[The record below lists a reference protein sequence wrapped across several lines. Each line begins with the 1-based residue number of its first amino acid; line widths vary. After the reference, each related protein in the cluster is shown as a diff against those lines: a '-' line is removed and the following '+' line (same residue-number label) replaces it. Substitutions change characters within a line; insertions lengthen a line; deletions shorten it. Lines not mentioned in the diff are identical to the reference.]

1 MDNPKV
7 SIIVPIY
14 RVEEYIE
21 RCAESLFA
29 QTFDDI
35 EYIFVDDCSPDKSV
49 EILQRTLEK
58 YPHRKR
64 LTRIERL
71 SSNSGLPAVRR
82 QGIQLASGDY
92 TVHCD
97 SDDWM
102 DVHAIKELYTFALSG
117 HYDMVFYDF
126 YRSDG
131 VSTYASAPRKVSTNN
146 KDFLMS
152 SLLCGRL
159 MGSLCGA
166 LIKRSLYD
174 GITFPRQNMNEDLA
188 TIIQLVWNSRNT

>member
-71 SSNSGLPAVRR
+71 SWDTR
-82 QGIQLASGDY
+82 QPPGGHDKGFNWPLVITRFIAIAMTG
-92 TVHCD
+92 
-97 SDDWM
+97 WM
-102 DVHAIKELYTFALSG
+102 C
-117 HYDMVFYDF
+117 M
-126 YRSDG
+126 
-131 VSTYASAPRKVSTNN
+131 P
-146 KDFLMS
+146 
-152 SLLCGRL
+152 
-159 MGSLCGA
+159 
-166 LIKRSLYD
+166 
-174 GITFPRQNMNEDLA
+174 
-188 TIIQLVWNSRNT
+188 

>member
-71 SSNSGLPAVRR
+71 SSNRPLF
-82 QGIQLASGDY
+82 
-92 TVHCD
+92 
-97 SDDWM
+97 DDKGFNWPLVITRFIAIAMTGWM
-102 DVHAIKELYTFALSG
+102 C
-117 HYDMVFYDF
+117 M
-126 YRSDG
+126 
-131 VSTYASAPRKVSTNN
+131 P
-146 KDFLMS
+146 
-152 SLLCGRL
+152 
-159 MGSLCGA
+159 
-166 LIKRSLYD
+166 
-174 GITFPRQNMNEDLA
+174 
-188 TIIQLVWNSRNT
+188 

>member
-71 SSNSGLPAVRR
+71 SSNSGQAACPLF
-82 QGIQLASGDY
+82 
-92 TVHCD
+92 
-97 SDDWM
+97 DDKGFNWPLVITRFIAIAMTGWM
-102 DVHAIKELYTFALSG
+102 C
-117 HYDMVFYDF
+117 M
-126 YRSDG
+126 
-131 VSTYASAPRKVSTNN
+131 P
-146 KDFLMS
+146 
-152 SLLCGRL
+152 
-159 MGSLCGA
+159 
-166 LIKRSLYD
+166 
-174 GITFPRQNMNEDLA
+174 
-188 TIIQLVWNSRNT
+188 

>member
-71 SSNSGLPAVRR
+71 SWRTGGAAGGPAAACP
-82 QGIQLASGDY
+82 LF
-92 TVHCD
+92 
-97 SDDWM
+97 DDKGFNWPLVITRFIAIAMTGWM
-102 DVHAIKELYTFALSG
+102 C
-117 HYDMVFYDF
+117 M
-126 YRSDG
+126 
-131 VSTYASAPRKVSTNN
+131 P
-146 KDFLMS
+146 
-152 SLLCGRL
+152 
-159 MGSLCGA
+159 
-166 LIKRSLYD
+166 
-174 GITFPRQNMNEDLA
+174 
-188 TIIQLVWNSRNT
+188 

>member
-71 SSNSGLPAVRR
+71 SPTFVVVFHHPRPPLFPTTRDSIGL
-82 QGIQLASGDY
+82 
-92 TVHCD
+92 
-97 SDDWM
+97 W
-102 DVHAIKELYTFALSG
+102 
-117 HYDMVFYDF
+117 
-126 YRSDG
+126 
-131 VSTYASAPRKVSTNN
+131 
-146 KDFLMS
+146 
-152 SLLCGRL
+152 
-159 MGSLCGA
+159 
-166 LIKRSLYD
+166 
-174 GITFPRQNMNEDLA
+174 
-188 TIIQLVWNSRNT
+188 

>member
-64 LTRIERL
+64 LTRIERV
-71 SSNSGLPAVRR
+71 GRR
-82 QGIQLASGDY
+82 TAACPLF
-92 TVHCD
+92 
-97 SDDWM
+97 DDKGFNWPLVITRFIAIAMTGWM
-102 DVHAIKELYTFALSG
+102 C
-117 HYDMVFYDF
+117 M
-126 YRSDG
+126 
-131 VSTYASAPRKVSTNN
+131 P
-146 KDFLMS
+146 
-152 SLLCGRL
+152 
-159 MGSLCGA
+159 
-166 LIKRSLYD
+166 
-174 GITFPRQNMNEDLA
+174 
-188 TIIQLVWNSRNT
+188 

>member
-71 SSNSGLPAVRR
+71 SWGTRQPPGGGQRSENDTGVLTANSVKIPAANV
-82 QGIQLASGDY
+82 GAPF
-92 TVHCD
+92 C
-97 SDDWM
+97 
-102 DVHAIKELYTFALSG
+102 
-117 HYDMVFYDF
+117 
-126 YRSDG
+126 G
-131 VSTYASAPRKVSTNN
+131 VAV
-146 KDFLMS
+146 
-152 SLLCGRL
+152 
-159 MGSLCGA
+159 
-166 LIKRSLYD
+166 
-174 GITFPRQNMNEDLA
+174 
-188 TIIQLVWNSRNT
+188 

>member
-71 SSNSGLPAVRR
+71 SSNSGF
-82 QGIQLASGDY
+82 
-92 TVHCD
+92 
-97 SDDWM
+97 DDKGFNWPLVITRFIAIAMTGWM
-102 DVHAIKELYTFALSG
+102 C
-117 HYDMVFYDF
+117 M
-126 YRSDG
+126 
-131 VSTYASAPRKVSTNN
+131 P
-146 KDFLMS
+146 
-152 SLLCGRL
+152 
-159 MGSLCGA
+159 
-166 LIKRSLYD
+166 
-174 GITFPRQNMNEDLA
+174 
-188 TIIQLVWNSRNT
+188 

>member
-64 LTRIERL
+64 PAPHDKGFNWPLVITRFIAIAMT
-71 SSNSGLPAVRR
+71 G
-82 QGIQLASGDY
+82 
-92 TVHCD
+92 
-97 SDDWM
+97 WM
-102 DVHAIKELYTFALSG
+102 C
-117 HYDMVFYDF
+117 M
-126 YRSDG
+126 
-131 VSTYASAPRKVSTNN
+131 P
-146 KDFLMS
+146 
-152 SLLCGRL
+152 
-159 MGSLCGA
+159 
-166 LIKRSLYD
+166 
-174 GITFPRQNMNEDLA
+174 
-188 TIIQLVWNSRNT
+188 

>member
-71 SSNSGLPAVRR
+71 SWGAGGGPRGRGGGKIWTRGL
-82 QGIQLASGDY
+82 
-92 TVHCD
+92 
-97 SDDWM
+97 
-102 DVHAIKELYTFALSG
+102 
-117 HYDMVFYDF
+117 
-126 YRSDG
+126 
-131 VSTYASAPRKVSTNN
+131 
-146 KDFLMS
+146 
-152 SLLCGRL
+152 
-159 MGSLCGA
+159 
-166 LIKRSLYD
+166 
-174 GITFPRQNMNEDLA
+174 
-188 TIIQLVWNSRNT
+188 

>member
-64 LTRIERL
+64 LFDDKGFNWPLVITRFIAIAMT
-71 SSNSGLPAVRR
+71 G
-82 QGIQLASGDY
+82 
-92 TVHCD
+92 
-97 SDDWM
+97 WM
-102 DVHAIKELYTFALSG
+102 C
-117 HYDMVFYDF
+117 M
-126 YRSDG
+126 
-131 VSTYASAPRKVSTNN
+131 P
-146 KDFLMS
+146 
-152 SLLCGRL
+152 
-159 MGSLCGA
+159 
-166 LIKRSLYD
+166 
-174 GITFPRQNMNEDLA
+174 
-188 TIIQLVWNSRNT
+188 

>member
-71 SSNSGLPAVRR
+71 SSNSGPPGGGETEGGQRMGGGK
-82 QGIQLASGDY
+82 QNI
-92 TVHCD
+92 
-97 SDDWM
+97 
-102 DVHAIKELYTFALSG
+102 ELG
-117 HYDMVFYDF
+117 E
-126 YRSDG
+126 
-131 VSTYASAPRKVSTNN
+131 
-146 KDFLMS
+146 
-152 SLLCGRL
+152 CG
-159 MGSLCGA
+159 
-166 LIKRSLYD
+166 
-174 GITFPRQNMNEDLA
+174 F
-188 TIIQLVWNSRNT
+188 W

>member
-71 SSNSGLPAVRR
+71 SW
-82 QGIQLASGDY
+82 
-92 TVHCD
+92 CD
-97 SDDWM
+97 DKGFNWPLVITRFIAIAMTGWM
-102 DVHAIKELYTFALSG
+102 C
-117 HYDMVFYDF
+117 M
-126 YRSDG
+126 
-131 VSTYASAPRKVSTNN
+131 P
-146 KDFLMS
+146 
-152 SLLCGRL
+152 
-159 MGSLCGA
+159 
-166 LIKRSLYD
+166 
-174 GITFPRQNMNEDLA
+174 
-188 TIIQLVWNSRNT
+188 

>member
-71 SSNSGLPAVRR
+71 SSNSRPL
-82 QGIQLASGDY
+82 
-92 TVHCD
+92 
-97 SDDWM
+97 
-102 DVHAIKELYTFALSG
+102 
-117 HYDMVFYDF
+117 FYDKGF
-126 YRSDG
+126 NWPL
-131 VSTYASAPRKVSTNN
+131 V
-146 KDFLMS
+146 
-152 SLLCGRL
+152 
-159 MGSLCGA
+159 
-166 LIKRSLYD
+166 
-174 GITFPRQNMNEDLA
+174 ITRFIAIAMTGWMCMP
-188 TIIQLVWNSRNT
+188 

>member
-71 SSNSGLPAVRR
+71 SSNSGLP
-82 QGIQLASGDY
+82 L
-92 TVHCD
+92 
-97 SDDWM
+97 SDDKGFNWPLVITRFIAIAMTGWM
-102 DVHAIKELYTFALSG
+102 C
-117 HYDMVFYDF
+117 M
-126 YRSDG
+126 
-131 VSTYASAPRKVSTNN
+131 P
-146 KDFLMS
+146 
-152 SLLCGRL
+152 
-159 MGSLCGA
+159 
-166 LIKRSLYD
+166 
-174 GITFPRQNMNEDLA
+174 
-188 TIIQLVWNSRNT
+188 

>member
-71 SSNSGLPAVRR
+71 SGGGGVCHDKGFNWPLVITRFIAIAMTG
-82 QGIQLASGDY
+82 
-92 TVHCD
+92 
-97 SDDWM
+97 WM
-102 DVHAIKELYTFALSG
+102 C
-117 HYDMVFYDF
+117 M
-126 YRSDG
+126 
-131 VSTYASAPRKVSTNN
+131 P
-146 KDFLMS
+146 
-152 SLLCGRL
+152 
-159 MGSLCGA
+159 
-166 LIKRSLYD
+166 
-174 GITFPRQNMNEDLA
+174 
-188 TIIQLVWNSRNT
+188 

>member
-71 SSNSGLPAVRR
+71 SSNSACPLF
-82 QGIQLASGDY
+82 
-92 TVHCD
+92 
-97 SDDWM
+97 DDKGFNWPLVITRFIAIAMTGWM
-102 DVHAIKELYTFALSG
+102 C
-117 HYDMVFYDF
+117 M
-126 YRSDG
+126 
-131 VSTYASAPRKVSTNN
+131 P
-146 KDFLMS
+146 
-152 SLLCGRL
+152 
-159 MGSLCGA
+159 
-166 LIKRSLYD
+166 
-174 GITFPRQNMNEDLA
+174 
-188 TIIQLVWNSRNT
+188 

>member
-71 SSNSGLPAVRR
+71 SCGHGGGAGGRKRGKKCKRGYNQR
-82 QGIQLASGDY
+82 IDM
-92 TVHCD
+92 TVIEEYKN
-97 SDDWM
+97 
-102 DVHAIKELYTFALSG
+102 IK
-117 HYDMVFYDF
+117 
-126 YRSDG
+126 
-131 VSTYASAPRKVSTNN
+131 
-146 KDFLMS
+146 
-152 SLLCGRL
+152 
-159 MGSLCGA
+159 
-166 LIKRSLYD
+166 IK
-174 GITFPRQNMNEDLA
+174 N
-188 TIIQLVWNSRNT
+188 

>member
-71 SSNSGLPAVRR
+71 SSNSGLPAVRAPGGER
-82 QGIQLASGDY
+82 LDRAGAGRCS
-92 TVHCD
+92 TTRD
-97 SDDWM
+97 SIGLW
-102 DVHAIKELYTFALSG
+102 
-117 HYDMVFYDF
+117 
-126 YRSDG
+126 
-131 VSTYASAPRKVSTNN
+131 
-146 KDFLMS
+146 
-152 SLLCGRL
+152 
-159 MGSLCGA
+159 
-166 LIKRSLYD
+166 
-174 GITFPRQNMNEDLA
+174 
-188 TIIQLVWNSRNT
+188 

>member
-71 SSNSGLPAVRR
+71 SQQRPAR
-82 QGIQLASGDY
+82 
-92 TVHCD
+92 C
-97 SDDWM
+97 SDDKGFNWPLVITRFIAIAMTGWM
-102 DVHAIKELYTFALSG
+102 C
-117 HYDMVFYDF
+117 M
-126 YRSDG
+126 
-131 VSTYASAPRKVSTNN
+131 P
-146 KDFLMS
+146 
-152 SLLCGRL
+152 
-159 MGSLCGA
+159 
-166 LIKRSLYD
+166 
-174 GITFPRQNMNEDLA
+174 
-188 TIIQLVWNSRNT
+188 

>member
-71 SSNSGLPAVRR
+71 SWGGRGGRGGGAGGADR
-82 QGIQLASGDY
+82 GGG
-92 TVHCD
+92 C
-97 SDDWM
+97 
-102 DVHAIKELYTFALSG
+102 
-117 HYDMVFYDF
+117 
-126 YRSDG
+126 G
-131 VSTYASAPRKVSTNN
+131 V
-146 KDFLMS
+146 
-152 SLLCGRL
+152 G
-159 MGSLCGA
+159 
-166 LIKRSLYD
+166 
-174 GITFPRQNMNEDLA
+174 
-188 TIIQLVWNSRNT
+188 VW

>member
-71 SSNSGLPAVRR
+71 SSNSGLPAPWP
-82 QGIQLASGDY
+82 
-92 TVHCD
+92 
-97 SDDWM
+97 DDKGFNWPLVITRFIAIAMTGWM
-102 DVHAIKELYTFALSG
+102 C
-117 HYDMVFYDF
+117 M
-126 YRSDG
+126 
-131 VSTYASAPRKVSTNN
+131 P
-146 KDFLMS
+146 
-152 SLLCGRL
+152 
-159 MGSLCGA
+159 
-166 LIKRSLYD
+166 
-174 GITFPRQNMNEDLA
+174 
-188 TIIQLVWNSRNT
+188 

>member
-71 SSNSGLPAVRR
+71 SW
-82 QGIQLASGDY
+82 
-92 TVHCD
+92 H
-97 SDDWM
+97 
-102 DVHAIKELYTFALSG
+102 SG
-117 HYDMVFYDF
+117 HDKGFNWPLV
-126 YRSDG
+126 
-131 VSTYASAPRKVSTNN
+131 
-146 KDFLMS
+146 
-152 SLLCGRL
+152 
-159 MGSLCGA
+159 
-166 LIKRSLYD
+166 
-174 GITFPRQNMNEDLA
+174 ITRFIAIAMTGWMCMP
-188 TIIQLVWNSRNT
+188 

>member
-71 SSNSGLPAVRR
+71 SPPA
-82 QGIQLASGDY
+82 
-92 TVHCD
+92 
-97 SDDWM
+97 
-102 DVHAIKELYTFALSG
+102 
-117 HYDMVFYDF
+117 
-126 YRSDG
+126 
-131 VSTYASAPRKVSTNN
+131 APRPH
-146 KDFLMS
+146 
-152 SLLCGRL
+152 RPPPQRPHH
-159 MGSLCGA
+159 A
-166 LIKRSLYD
+166 
-174 GITFPRQNMNEDLA
+174 PR
-188 TIIQLVWNSRNT
+188 T

>member
-71 SSNSGLPAVRR
+71 SSNSGHDKGFNWPLVITRFIAIAMT
-82 QGIQLASGDY
+82 G
-92 TVHCD
+92 
-97 SDDWM
+97 WM
-102 DVHAIKELYTFALSG
+102 C
-117 HYDMVFYDF
+117 M
-126 YRSDG
+126 
-131 VSTYASAPRKVSTNN
+131 P
-146 KDFLMS
+146 
-152 SLLCGRL
+152 
-159 MGSLCGA
+159 
-166 LIKRSLYD
+166 
-174 GITFPRQNMNEDLA
+174 
-188 TIIQLVWNSRNT
+188 

>member
-71 SSNSGLPAVRR
+71 SSNSGQALF
-82 QGIQLASGDY
+82 
-92 TVHCD
+92 
-97 SDDWM
+97 DDKGFNWPLVITRFIAIAMTGWM
-102 DVHAIKELYTFALSG
+102 C
-117 HYDMVFYDF
+117 M
-126 YRSDG
+126 
-131 VSTYASAPRKVSTNN
+131 P
-146 KDFLMS
+146 
-152 SLLCGRL
+152 
-159 MGSLCGA
+159 
-166 LIKRSLYD
+166 
-174 GITFPRQNMNEDLA
+174 
-188 TIIQLVWNSRNT
+188 

>member
-71 SSNSGLPAVRR
+71 SHSGRCPLF
-82 QGIQLASGDY
+82 
-92 TVHCD
+92 
-97 SDDWM
+97 DDKGFNWPLVITRFIAIAMTGWM
-102 DVHAIKELYTFALSG
+102 C
-117 HYDMVFYDF
+117 M
-126 YRSDG
+126 
-131 VSTYASAPRKVSTNN
+131 P
-146 KDFLMS
+146 
-152 SLLCGRL
+152 
-159 MGSLCGA
+159 
-166 LIKRSLYD
+166 
-174 GITFPRQNMNEDLA
+174 
-188 TIIQLVWNSRNT
+188 

>member
-71 SSNSGLPAVRR
+71 SSNSGQAAV
-82 QGIQLASGDY
+82 
-92 TVHCD
+92 
-97 SDDWM
+97 DDKGFNWPLVITRFIAIAMTGWM
-102 DVHAIKELYTFALSG
+102 C
-117 HYDMVFYDF
+117 M
-126 YRSDG
+126 
-131 VSTYASAPRKVSTNN
+131 P
-146 KDFLMS
+146 
-152 SLLCGRL
+152 
-159 MGSLCGA
+159 
-166 LIKRSLYD
+166 
-174 GITFPRQNMNEDLA
+174 
-188 TIIQLVWNSRNT
+188 

>member
-71 SSNSGLPAVRR
+71 SSNSGQAAPDKGFNWPLVITRFIAIAMT
-82 QGIQLASGDY
+82 G
-92 TVHCD
+92 
-97 SDDWM
+97 WM
-102 DVHAIKELYTFALSG
+102 C
-117 HYDMVFYDF
+117 M
-126 YRSDG
+126 
-131 VSTYASAPRKVSTNN
+131 P
-146 KDFLMS
+146 
-152 SLLCGRL
+152 
-159 MGSLCGA
+159 
-166 LIKRSLYD
+166 
-174 GITFPRQNMNEDLA
+174 
-188 TIIQLVWNSRNT
+188 

>member
-71 SSNSGLPAVRR
+71 SWDTRAACPLF
-82 QGIQLASGDY
+82 
-92 TVHCD
+92 
-97 SDDWM
+97 DDKGFNWPLVITRFIAIAMTGWM
-102 DVHAIKELYTFALSG
+102 C
-117 HYDMVFYDF
+117 M
-126 YRSDG
+126 
-131 VSTYASAPRKVSTNN
+131 P
-146 KDFLMS
+146 
-152 SLLCGRL
+152 
-159 MGSLCGA
+159 
-166 LIKRSLYD
+166 
-174 GITFPRQNMNEDLA
+174 
-188 TIIQLVWNSRNT
+188 

>member
-64 LTRIERL
+64 LTRAACPL
-71 SSNSGLPAVRR
+71 F
-82 QGIQLASGDY
+82 
-92 TVHCD
+92 
-97 SDDWM
+97 DDKGFNWPLVITRFIAIAMTGWM
-102 DVHAIKELYTFALSG
+102 C
-117 HYDMVFYDF
+117 M
-126 YRSDG
+126 
-131 VSTYASAPRKVSTNN
+131 P
-146 KDFLMS
+146 
-152 SLLCGRL
+152 
-159 MGSLCGA
+159 
-166 LIKRSLYD
+166 
-174 GITFPRQNMNEDLA
+174 
-188 TIIQLVWNSRNT
+188 

>member
-71 SSNSGLPAVRR
+71 SSDSGR
-82 QGIQLASGDY
+82 GDDKGFNWPLVI
-92 TVHCD
+92 TRFIAIAMTG
-97 SDDWM
+97 WM
-102 DVHAIKELYTFALSG
+102 C
-117 HYDMVFYDF
+117 M
-126 YRSDG
+126 
-131 VSTYASAPRKVSTNN
+131 P
-146 KDFLMS
+146 
-152 SLLCGRL
+152 
-159 MGSLCGA
+159 
-166 LIKRSLYD
+166 
-174 GITFPRQNMNEDLA
+174 
-188 TIIQLVWNSRNT
+188 

>member
-71 SSNSGLPAVRR
+71 SSNTRR
-82 QGIQLASGDY
+82 PHDKGFNWPLVITRFIAIAMTG
-92 TVHCD
+92 
-97 SDDWM
+97 WM
-102 DVHAIKELYTFALSG
+102 C
-117 HYDMVFYDF
+117 M
-126 YRSDG
+126 
-131 VSTYASAPRKVSTNN
+131 P
-146 KDFLMS
+146 
-152 SLLCGRL
+152 
-159 MGSLCGA
+159 
-166 LIKRSLYD
+166 
-174 GITFPRQNMNEDLA
+174 
-188 TIIQLVWNSRNT
+188 

>member
-71 SSNSGLPAVRR
+71 SWGDGGPARV
-82 QGIQLASGDY
+82 GGGWDIGGGG
-92 TVHCD
+92 
-97 SDDWM
+97 W
-102 DVHAIKELYTFALSG
+102 
-117 HYDMVFYDF
+117 
-126 YRSDG
+126 
-131 VSTYASAPRKVSTNN
+131 
-146 KDFLMS
+146 
-152 SLLCGRL
+152 
-159 MGSLCGA
+159 
-166 LIKRSLYD
+166 
-174 GITFPRQNMNEDLA
+174 
-188 TIIQLVWNSRNT
+188 

>member
-71 SSNSGLPAVRR
+71 SSDCPLF
-82 QGIQLASGDY
+82 
-92 TVHCD
+92 
-97 SDDWM
+97 DDKGFNWPLVITRFIAIAMTGWM
-102 DVHAIKELYTFALSG
+102 C
-117 HYDMVFYDF
+117 M
-126 YRSDG
+126 
-131 VSTYASAPRKVSTNN
+131 P
-146 KDFLMS
+146 
-152 SLLCGRL
+152 
-159 MGSLCGA
+159 
-166 LIKRSLYD
+166 
-174 GITFPRQNMNEDLA
+174 
-188 TIIQLVWNSRNT
+188 

>member
-71 SSNSGLPAVRR
+71 SHSACPLF
-82 QGIQLASGDY
+82 
-92 TVHCD
+92 
-97 SDDWM
+97 DDKGFNWPLVITRFIAIAMTGWM
-102 DVHAIKELYTFALSG
+102 C
-117 HYDMVFYDF
+117 M
-126 YRSDG
+126 
-131 VSTYASAPRKVSTNN
+131 P
-146 KDFLMS
+146 
-152 SLLCGRL
+152 
-159 MGSLCGA
+159 
-166 LIKRSLYD
+166 
-174 GITFPRQNMNEDLA
+174 
-188 TIIQLVWNSRNT
+188 